1 MALDT
6 FANLKTAIANHLERD
21 DLTSDIPDFITLAET
36 RHKNKIRFRE
46 MIKRSQASVTDRFLA
61 LPTDFLEAQTLRLL
75 TSPVTVLEEINL
87 HQMNRVRSATNGT
100 PSFFTVHEEFEFD
113 VVPDSAKTAEIIYY
127 SEIAALS
134 DSNTSNVLLARSPD
148 AYLYGAL
155 VAAAPFVMDD
165 RRIQTWD
172 GLYKTAEEG
181 LSDSDMGGRNI
192 GPLVSSIVGATP

>member
-21 DLTSDIPDFITLAET
+21 DLTSEIIDFITLAES
-36 RHKNKIRFRE
+36 RHKNKIRFRD
-46 MIKRSQASVTDRFLA
+46 MIKRSQASLTARFLA
-61 LPTDFLEAQTLRLL
+61 LPTDFLEAKTIRLL
-75 TSPVTVLEEINL
+75 TNPVTVLEEINL
-87 HQMNRVRSATNGT
+87 HQMNRVRSAITRT
-100 PSFFTVHEEFEFD
+100 PAFFTVHEEFEFD
-113 VVPDSAKTAEIIYY
+113 VTPSSAKTAEIVYY
-127 SEIAALS
+127 AELEALS
-134 DSNTSNVLLARSPD
+134 DSNTSNALLARSPD

-165 RRIQTWD
+165 RRIETWD

-181 LSDSDMGGRNI
+181 LSNADQGGRNI